1 LAAAV
6 PAPTSGPAAAP
17 IVEPKAAEP
26 VGSTP
31 PPIRAEAITAHPH
44 SIDPAADGIAPDVA
58 SEAVPSHGWFDE
70 TELKLSATDDKFDV
84 LVDPSA
90 CVYPDSFLRILAGGR
105 DDCGFLNPGT
115 DESEILTLPFLALSG
130 WILVICVVAALY
142 YFHRNWRVRRWLRRM
157 QAQGFVRSPA
167 RSLRS
172 SGHRAHRSGRRHRAG
187 SRRYAG

>member
-1 LAAAV
+1 M
-6 PAPTSGPAAAP
+6 
-17 IVEPKAAEP
+17 
-26 VGSTP
+26 
-31 PPIRAEAITAHPH
+31 
-44 SIDPAADGIAPDVA
+44 
-58 SEAVPSHGWFDE
+58 
-70 TELKLSATDDKFDV
+70 KLSATDDKFDV